1 MRYLDQDELTQ
12 MMGIGYLGEVRQGPD
27 GNLYQWVE
35 AVDGLGN
42 PVGGLWRRLR
52 RIGRGIRRVA
62 RRALPIA
69 QRVAS
74 AIPLPQAQAVAAG
87 IRAVRRAGVAGHT
100 GLGALYEAPDGTVY
114 QLQGLAQ
121 EEELPSQDELT
132 QMMGVGY
139 FGEMRQGP
147 DGNLYQWVGVVDG
160 LGNPI
165 GGLWR
170 RIGRRIRRGVRR
182 ALPVVQR
189 VASAIPLPQA
199 QAVAAG
205 IRAARRA
212 GVAGHTGLGALYQA
226 PDGSVYQ
233 AQEEDLQGL
242 AEENEEELQD
252 LAEQEELEGLAEEEE
267 LEGLSEEE
275 ELQGMG
281 QGYIRVQ
288 EPGMGDLEAYVPET
302 PPQTRWFTPPATPP
316 KLWEPLW

>member
-1 MRYLDQDELTQ
+1 MRHLDQDELTQ
-12 MMGIGYLGEVRQGPD
+12 MMGVGYLGEVRQGPD

-52 RIGRGIRRVA
+52 RIGRGIRRVV
-62 RRALPIA
+62 R
-69 QRVAS
+69 RVA
-74 AIPLPQAQAVAAG
+74 
-87 IRAVRRAGVAGHT
+87 RRAGVAGHT
-100 GLGALYEAPDGTVY
+100 GLGALYQAPDGTVY

-121 EEELPSQDELT
+121 EEELPRQDELT

-139 FGEMRQGP
+139 LGEMRQGP

-170 RIGRRIRRGVRR
+170 RIGRRLRRGVRRVRRGVRR
-182 ALPVVQR
+182 ALTAAQR

-205 IRAARRA
+205 IRVDRRA

-226 PDGSVYQ
+226 PDGTVYQ

-242 AEENEEELQD
+242 AEENEEELQG
-252 LAEQEELEGLAEEEE
+252 LAEEEELEGLAEEEELEGLAEEEE

-275 ELQGMG
+275 ELQGLG

-288 EPGMGDLEAYVPET
+288 EPGMGDLDAYVPET
-302 PPQTRWFTPPATPP
+302 PPQTRWFSPPATPP